1 MPDSPDVAYLK
12 PFIESTNEAAARFRR
27 VLFVM
32 VTASILGFGAVWN
45 SMPFGWLT
53 SRLAATRSAEKYL
66 TLQEL
71 RSEWVRLESPRSD
84 EKAKTGNSD
93 VESIAQKRELIIEKV
108 NHTLRVDGEEHGW
121 ITDLKELNRKLNSP
135 SFDQARK
142 WTSGRNFHD
151 SGQAIRYAQS
161 LDDMRNANVL
171 LVRIPFFGIG
181 FDVNDLG
188 LLGGITFSVLL
199 ILFRFTLWRE
209 YNNLRLTF
217 HLAKPEDLRYCYMCL
232 AMQQVLT
239 VPPIAETNDSWESS
253 PPISSESQPPKK
265 PSGKTVRPLYFTPL
279 IVQSIIIISNAYTIQ
294 RGLVLNFWM
303 TIFSLG
309 FSVLLFLFILRWTY
323 KCLRLSISIDEEW
336 EKRAPEAIG
345 AS

>member
-12 PFIESTNEAAARFRR
+12 PFIESTNDAAARFRR

-53 SRLAATRSAEKYL
+53 SRLTATRNAEKYL

-71 RSEWVRLESPRSD
+71 RSEWARLERPESD
-84 EKAKTGNSD
+84 EKAKAGDSE
-93 VESIAQKRELIIEKV
+93 VESIAQKRERVVAKV

-121 ITDLKELNRKLNSP
+121 LTDLKELNKKLNSP
-135 SFDQARK
+135 SFDQARE
-142 WTSGRNFHD
+142 WTSIRNFHD
-151 SGQAIRYAQS
+151 SSQAIRYAQS

-188 LLGGITFSVLL
+188 LLEGITFSVIL

-217 HLAKPEDLRYCYMCL
+217 RLAKPEDLRYCYLCL

-239 VPPIAETNDSWESS
+239 VPPIAASNDLWESS
-253 PPISSESQPPKK
+253 PPISSESRVPKK
-265 PSGKTVRPLYFTPL
+265 PSGRTVRLLYFTPL
-279 IVQSIIIISNAYTIQ
+279 FVQVIIIISNGYTMQ
-294 RGLVLNFWM
+294 RGWVIHNKM
-303 TIFSLG
+303 TIFS
-309 FSVLLFLFILRWTY
+309 FCSSILLFLFMLLWTS
-323 KCLRLSISIDEEW
+323 KCRRLSISIDKEW